1 MTQAAQARPPQSAAR
16 ARRQPAWAGPL
27 VAGLCFGLA
36 YGITQRVVS
45 LNVGE
50 LIRFGQGFDVQVFPG
65 TTLESL
71 RLRFGAAES
80 ELRGNLELN
89 ELERQKAADQA
100 TPDKPEVDAKPD
112 PVEAEPSAAADDA
125 AAEDAVPAREPAPKP
140 APAAGSPPAAST
152 AAPTPPPPA
161 SSGPATPPPLPG
173 ASRP

>member
-1 MTQAAQARPPQSAAR
+1 MTQAAQARPPQSSAR
-16 ARRQPAWAGPL
+16 ARRRPAWAGPL
-27 VAGLCFGLA
+27 VVGLCFGLA
-36 YGITQRVVS
+36 YGITQRIVT

-71 RLRFGAAES
+71 RLRFGAAEL

-89 ELERQKAADQA
+89 ELERQKAADQG
-100 TPDKPEVDAKPD
+100 PSEKPEVDAKPD
-112 PVEAEPSAAADDA
+112 PVEAETSPARDDA
-125 AAEDAVPAREPAPKP
+125 AAVEAEPAREPAPKP
-140 APAAGSPPAAST
+140 APAQVSPPAAST

>member
-1 MTQAAQARPPQSAAR
+1 MTQAAQARPPQSSAR
-16 ARRQPAWAGPL
+16 ARRRPAWAGPL

-36 YGITQRVVS
+36 YGITQRIVT

-100 TPDKPEVDAKPD
+100 ESDQPDAQVKQE
-112 PVEAEPSAAADDA
+112 PVPAEPSAAADDA
-125 AAEDAVPAREPAPKP
+125 AAEDRLPARDPAPNP
-140 APAAGSPPAAST
+140 APAQVSPPAAST

>member
-16 ARRQPAWAGPL
+16 ARRQPVWAGPL

-100 TPDKPEVDAKPD
+100 TPDNPEADVKPD
-112 PVEAEPSAAADDA
+112 PAGVQPPVARDDA
-125 AAEDAVPAREPAPKP
+125 AIDEAVPAPEP

>member
-1 MTQAAQARPPQSAAR
+1 MTQAASARQPQSAAV
-16 ARRQPAWAGPL
+16 ATRRPAWAGPL
-27 VAGLCFGLA
+27 AAGLCFGLA
-36 YGITQRVVS
+36 YGITQRIVS

-65 TTLESL
+65 TSLESL

-100 TPDKPEVDAKPD
+100 MPDKPEADVKPD
-112 PVEAEPSAAADDA
+112 PPEAEPSAARNDA
-125 AAEDAVPAREPAPKP
+125 AVDEAVPAREPVPTPTAVP
-140 APAAGSPPAAST
+140 T
-152 AAPTPPPPA
+152 AAPPPPLPA
-161 SSGPATPPPLPG
+161 TSGPATPPPLPG